1 MKQKKDFDGLIR
13 YLLDIQADMTP
24 EQWKLLRFIGQH
36 EVNHAAVKADI
47 AQREREREEAIVH
60 ALTLPFDKAMPI
72 VRAHINADYKVVF
85 REDVV
90 KWCVAN
96 AKDIQIFM
104 DGVKHGEQL
113 STTRRYP

>member
-1 MKQKKDFDGLIR
+1 MAKKKDFDGLIR

-36 EVNHAAVKADI
+36 EVNHAEIKANI
-47 AQREREREEAIVH
+47 EQRKVEHEAAIVH
-60 ALTLPFDKAMPI
+60 ALTLPFYEALPI
-72 VRAHINADYKVVF
+72 VREFIKHDYKVVY

-104 DGVKHGEQL
+104 DGVKAA
-113 STTRRYP
+113 R